1 MIGCI
6 LLAAGR
12 SQRMGSQKLL
22 LPVAGVPMIA
32 RIANELCASTVEPI
46 VVVVGAESERI
57 RQALDT
63 RSVRVV
69 ENSAPESGMLSSVRC
84 GLRALPDNC
93 EGVLVALGDQPGLT
107 RKLVAELI
115 ANFRRTGRRIVVPTF
130 AGRRGH
136 PLLFGASLIPEVLNG
151 FDDVGLRGLLL
162 AHPEEIT
169 EVEVAAAHELADL
182 DTPEDYER
190 VQGEISRGV
199 RPAPGR
205 EPEPI

>member
-22 LPVAGVPMIA
+22 LPIAGVPMIA
-32 RIANELCASTVEPI
+32 RIADELCSGPVESV
-46 VVVVGAESERI
+46 VVVVGADGERI
-57 RQALDT
+57 RQVLNT
-63 RSVRVV
+63 RSVTIV

-84 GLRALPDNC
+84 GLRALPDTY
-93 EGVLVALGDQPGLT
+93 EGVLVVLGDQPGLT

-115 ANFRRTGRRIVVPTF
+115 ATFRRTGRRIVVPTF

-205 EPEPI
+205 ESGPI